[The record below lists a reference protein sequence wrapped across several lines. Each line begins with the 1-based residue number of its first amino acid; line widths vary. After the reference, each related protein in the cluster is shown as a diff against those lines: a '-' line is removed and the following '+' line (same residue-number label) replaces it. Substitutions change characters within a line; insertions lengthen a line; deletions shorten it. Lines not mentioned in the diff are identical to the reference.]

1 MNSAALLQDGA
12 IAFLQSKMLLPTY
25 DVFDEMRNF
34 APARSQSLFS
44 FCGKQMALTICEDA
58 WNDKHFWNKRL
69 YTVDPVEA
77 LVQAGGNFVL
87 NISASPFWLG
97 KRELRREMLATIARQ
112 DKVPVVM
119 LVEWRPKIDNIASNV
134 SETTTV
140 VRGQV
145 ERLDATVTDIVD
157 RTRLQVIRADEL
169 LNRTMDRIEETSD
182 VVHRT
187 VVSPVRQL
195 SGIIQGLTAGLEFLL
210 GGERRR
216 RHDVSVP
223 QDEMF
228 I

>member
-1 MNSAALLQDGA
+1 MDYLPIFVGVTAAAVVIQAGILVA
-12 IAFLQSKMLLPTY
+12 
-25 DVFDEMRNF
+25 
-34 APARSQSLFS
+34 LFVAVKKS
-44 FCGKQMALTICEDA
+44 TSRMEALATEV
-58 WNDKHFWNKRL
+58 KTKVMP
-69 YTVDPVEA
+69 TVDTA
-77 LVQAGGNFVL
+77 Q
-87 NISASPFWLG
+87 S
-97 KRELRREMLATIARQ
+97 
-112 DKVPVVM
+112 M
-119 LVEWRPKIDNIASNV
+119 LVEWRPRIDNIASNV

-195 SGIIQGLTAGLEFLL
+195 AGIIQGLTAGLEFLL

>member
-1 MNSAALLQDGA
+1 MVAHRRTCNIRASPQRWIGRRSNAENSMDYLPIFVGVTAAAVVIQAGILVA
-12 IAFLQSKMLLPTY
+12 
-25 DVFDEMRNF
+25 
-34 APARSQSLFS
+34 LFVAVKKS
-44 FCGKQMALTICEDA
+44 TSRMEALATEV
-58 WNDKHFWNKRL
+58 KTKVMP
-69 YTVDPVEA
+69 TVDTA
-77 LVQAGGNFVL
+77 Q
-87 NISASPFWLG
+87 S
-97 KRELRREMLATIARQ
+97 
-112 DKVPVVM
+112 M
-119 LVEWRPKIDNIASNV
+119 LVEWRPKIDTIASNV

-145 ERLDATVTDIVD
+145 ERMDATVTDIVD

-182 VVHRT
+182 AVHRT
-187 VVSPVRQL
+187 VISPVRQL

>member
-1 MNSAALLQDGA
+1 MVAHRRTCKFAASPQRRIERRGKAENSMDYLPIFVGVTAAAVVIQAGILVA
-12 IAFLQSKMLLPTY
+12 
-25 DVFDEMRNF
+25 
-34 APARSQSLFS
+34 LFVAVKKS
-44 FCGKQMALTICEDA
+44 TSRMEALATEV
-58 WNDKHFWNKRL
+58 KTKVMP
-69 YTVDPVEA
+69 TVDTA
-77 LVQAGGNFVL
+77 Q
-87 NISASPFWLG
+87 S
-97 KRELRREMLATIARQ
+97 
-112 DKVPVVM
+112 M
-119 LVEWRPKIDNIASNV
+119 LVEWRPKIDTIASNV
-134 SETTTV
+134 TETTTV

-182 VVHRT
+182 AVHRT
-187 VVSPVRQL
+187 VISPVRQL
-195 SGIIQGLTAGLEFLL
+195 SGIVQGLTAGLEFLL

>member
-1 MNSAALLQDGA
+1 MVAHRRTCKFAASPQRRIERRRKAENSMDYLPIFVGVTAAAVVIQAGILVA
-12 IAFLQSKMLLPTY
+12 
-25 DVFDEMRNF
+25 
-34 APARSQSLFS
+34 LFVAVKKS
-44 FCGKQMALTICEDA
+44 TSRMEALATEV
-58 WNDKHFWNKRL
+58 KTKVMP
-69 YTVDPVEA
+69 TVDTA
-77 LVQAGGNFVL
+77 Q
-87 NISASPFWLG
+87 S
-97 KRELRREMLATIARQ
+97 
-112 DKVPVVM
+112 M
-119 LVEWRPKIDNIASNV
+119 LVEWRPKIDTIASNV

-182 VVHRT
+182 AVHRT
-187 VVSPVRQL
+187 VISPVRQL
-195 SGIIQGLTAGLEFLL
+195 SGVIQGLTAGLEFLL

>member
-1 MNSAALLQDGA
+1 MDYLPIFVGVTATAVVIQAGILVALFVA
-12 IAFLQSKMLLPTY
+12 VKKSTSRM
-25 DVFDEMRNF
+25 E
-34 APARSQSLFS
+34 
-44 FCGKQMALTICEDA
+44 ALATEV
-58 WNDKHFWNKRL
+58 KTKVMP
-69 YTVDPVEA
+69 TVDTA
-77 LVQAGGNFVL
+77 Q
-87 NISASPFWLG
+87 S
-97 KRELRREMLATIARQ
+97 
-112 DKVPVVM
+112 M
-119 LVEWRPKIDNIASNV
+119 LVEWRPKIDTIASNV
-134 SETTTV
+134 SETTTL

-182 VVHRT
+182 AVHRT
-187 VVSPVRQL
+187 VISPVRQL

>member
-1 MNSAALLQDGA
+1 MDYLPIFVGVTAAAVVIQAGILVA
-12 IAFLQSKMLLPTY
+12 
-25 DVFDEMRNF
+25 
-34 APARSQSLFS
+34 LFVAVKKS
-44 FCGKQMALTICEDA
+44 TSRMEALATEV
-58 WNDKHFWNKRL
+58 KTKVMP
-69 YTVDPVEA
+69 TVDTA
-77 LVQAGGNFVL
+77 Q
-87 NISASPFWLG
+87 S
-97 KRELRREMLATIARQ
+97 
-112 DKVPVVM
+112 M
-119 LVEWRPKIDNIASNV
+119 LVEWRPKFDNIASNV

-182 VVHRT
+182 VVHRS

>member
-1 MNSAALLQDGA
+1 MDYLPIFVGVTAAAVVIQAGILVA
-12 IAFLQSKMLLPTY
+12 
-25 DVFDEMRNF
+25 
-34 APARSQSLFS
+34 LFVAVKKS
-44 FCGKQMALTICEDA
+44 TSRMEALATEV
-58 WNDKHFWNKRL
+58 KTKVMP
-69 YTVDPVEA
+69 TVDTA
-77 LVQAGGNFVL
+77 Q
-87 NISASPFWLG
+87 S
-97 KRELRREMLATIARQ
+97 
-112 DKVPVVM
+112 M

-134 SETTTV
+134 SETSTV